1 MHDTLGV
8 TPTYALNPNAGEWGA
23 GGNWLYFLFFLL
35 AFNNGGFGGNA
46 NTNQI
51 NNDFIY
57 SNLSNQIGR
66 VDNTL
71 QQIGTNL
78 NNGLCNI
85 GYQNLSNFK
94 DMQFVTQNGFNA
106 LQSAI
111 DSCCCTTNRN
121 LDSLRYEMQRNT
133 CDIIVN
139 ADKNTDRIIAQM
151 TAKEVQDL
159 RDAKTALELQVSQQA
174 QTANIINMLRPYPMP
189 AYITCS
195 PYQTTPTTPT
205 TPGA

>member
-8 TPTYALNPNAGEWGA
+8 TPTYALNPNAGEWGT

-35 AFNNGGFGGNA
+35 AFNNGGFGGANA
-46 NTNQI
+46 NQI

-195 PYQTTPTTPT
+195 PYQTTPTTP
-205 TPGA
+205 GA